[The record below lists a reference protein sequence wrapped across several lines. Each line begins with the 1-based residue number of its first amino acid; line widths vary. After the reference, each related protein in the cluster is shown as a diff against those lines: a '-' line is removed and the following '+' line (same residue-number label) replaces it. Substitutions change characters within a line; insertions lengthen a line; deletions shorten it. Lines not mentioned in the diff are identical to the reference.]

1 MIANSTNRNYS
12 ENNTCTPA
20 TSKGDL
26 IPKKI
31 NKKKKKERK
40 TAGATNSFS
49 YIVLSYFFIA

>member
-26 IPKKI
+26 IPKKLI
-31 NKKKKKERK
+31 KKKKEKKDKQPVLR
-40 TAGATNSFS
+40 
-49 YIVLSYFFIA
+49 IVFRT